1 MRTDVVKTKENKIGS
16 TFIISSGGNTTYG
29 KVSNFKFDSWNWL
42 NCKVPAKDSIDDVYQ
57 FIFGTNSTIPVN
69 HIFTAKKA

>member
-1 MRTDVVKTKENKIGS
+1 MRTDVVKTKENEIGS
-16 TFIISSGGNTTYG
+16 TFIISSGGNTTYR

-57 FIFGTNSTIPVN
+57 FIFGTNSTTPVN
-69 HIFTAKKA
+69 HIFTVKA

>member
-1 MRTDVVKTKENKIGS
+1 MRTDVAKTKENEIGS

-29 KVSNFKFDSWNWL
+29 KASNFKFDSWNWL

-57 FIFGTNSTIPVN
+57 FGTNSTIPVN